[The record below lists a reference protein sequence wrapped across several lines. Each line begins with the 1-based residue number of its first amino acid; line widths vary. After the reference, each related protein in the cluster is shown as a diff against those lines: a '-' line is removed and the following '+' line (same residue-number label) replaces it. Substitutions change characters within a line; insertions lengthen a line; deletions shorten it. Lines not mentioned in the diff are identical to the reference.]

1 MKRFEGKNIA
11 ITGCNRGIGRV
22 MLEHFCQ
29 EGGNVIACV
38 RTITDQLLS
47 EYHNLEN
54 EYGVHIY
61 PIKMDLETEES
72 IREGLR
78 EIAALKIP
86 IDVLVN
92 NAGIEHGALLM
103 FTKMSD
109 LRQVFQVNYFA
120 QVQITQY
127 IAKLMSTYK
136 QGSIIMMSSILGM
149 NAASGTTAY
158 GASKAAVI
166 SFTKTAAAELA
177 NMGIRVNAIAPNV
190 VDTDMGHKMD
200 ERALS
205 SLMESTDLHRIA
217 APEEIAKV
225 ALFLASDD
233 ASYITGQVIRVD
245 GGLR

>member
-109 LRQVFQVNYFA
+109 LRRVFQVNYFA

-127 IAKLMSTYK
+127 IAKLMSTHK

-190 VDTDMGHKMD
+190 VDTDMGHKME
-200 ERALS
+200 ERTLN

>member
-1 MKRFEGKNIA
+1 MKRFEGKNIV

-38 RTITDQLLS
+38 RTITNQLLS
-47 EYHNLEN
+47 EFHNLEK
-54 EYGVHIY
+54 ESGIHIY
-61 PIKMDLETEES
+61 PVKMDLETEES

-78 EIAALKIP
+78 EIAALKLP

-109 LRQVFQVNYFA
+109 LRRVFQVNYFA

-127 IAKLMSTYK
+127 VAKLMSTHK
-136 QGSIIMMSSILGM
+136 QGSIIMMSSILGI

-200 ERALS
+200 ERTLTM
-205 SLMESTDLHRIA
+205 LMSNTDLQRIA

-225 ALFLASDD
+225 ALFLASDES
-233 ASYITGQVIRVD
+233 SYITGQVIRVD

>member
-1 MKRFEGKNIA
+1 MKRFEGKNIV

-22 MLEHFCQ
+22 MLESFCQ
-29 EGGNVIACV
+29 KGGNIIACV
-38 RTITDQLLS
+38 RTITNQLLS
-47 EYHNLEN
+47 EFHNLEK
-54 EYGVHIY
+54 EYGIHIY
-61 PIKMDLETEES
+61 PVKMDLETEES

-109 LRQVFQVNYFA
+109 LRRVFQVNYFA

-127 IAKLMSTYK
+127 IAKLMSTHK
-136 QGSIIMMSSILGM
+136 HGSIIMMSSILGM

-166 SFTKTAAAELA
+166 SFTKTAASELA

-200 ERALS
+200 ERTLN

>member
-29 EGGNVIACV
+29 EGGNIVACV

-47 EYHNLEN
+47 EFHNLEN
-54 EYGVHIY
+54 EYGVQIY

-72 IREGLR
+72 VREGLR
-78 EIAALKIP
+78 EIAALKLP

-109 LRQVFQVNYFA
+109 LRRVFQVNYFA

-127 IAKLMSTYK
+127 IAKLMSAHHS
-136 QGSIIMMSSILGM
+136 GSIIMMSSILGM
-149 NAASGTTAY
+149 SRYY
-158 GASKAAVI
+158 GIWSK
-166 SFTKTAAAELA
+166 
-177 NMGIRVNAIAPNV
+177 
-190 VDTDMGHKMD
+190 
-200 ERALS
+200 
-205 SLMESTDLHRIA
+205 
-217 APEEIAKV
+217 
-225 ALFLASDD
+225 
-233 ASYITGQVIRVD
+233 
-245 GGLR
+245 

>member
-47 EYHNLEN
+47 EYHKLEN
-54 EYGVHIY
+54 EYGVYIY

-109 LRQVFQVNYFA
+109 LRRVFQVNYFA

-127 IAKLMSTYK
+127 IAKLMSTHK

-200 ERALS
+200 ERALN

>member
-1 MKRFEGKNIA
+1 MKRFEGKNIV

-38 RTITDQLLS
+38 RAITDQLLS
-47 EYHNLEN
+47 EFRNLEN

-61 PIKMDLETEES
+61 PVKMDLSSEES

-78 EIAALKIP
+78 EIASLKLP

-109 LRQVFQVNYFA
+109 LRRVFQVNYFA

-127 IAKLMSTYK
+127 IAKLMSTHK

-200 ERALS
+200 ERTLN

-245 GGLR
+245 GGLK

>member
-1 MKRFEGKNIA
+1 MKRFEGENIV

-22 MLEHFCQ
+22 MLENFCQ
-29 EGGNVIACV
+29 EGGNIIACV
-38 RTITDQLLS
+38 RTITSQVTEEFNQL
-47 EYHNLEN
+47 EK

-61 PIKMDLETEES
+61 PVKMDLETEDS
-72 IREGLR
+72 IRAGLR
-78 EIAALKIP
+78 EIASLKLP

-92 NAGIEHGALLM
+92 NAGVEHGALLM

-109 LRQVFQVNYFA
+109 LRRVFQVNYFA

-127 IAKLMSTYK
+127 IAKLMSTHK

-200 ERALS
+200 ERTLN